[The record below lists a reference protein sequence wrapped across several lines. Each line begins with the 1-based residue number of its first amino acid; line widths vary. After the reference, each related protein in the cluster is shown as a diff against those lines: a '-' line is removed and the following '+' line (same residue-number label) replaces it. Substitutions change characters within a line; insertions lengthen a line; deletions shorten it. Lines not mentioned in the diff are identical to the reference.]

1 MESLRK
7 KHTLTFY
14 RRMANTNPNIM
25 KIYKSAV
32 INGMS
37 FKQLVKIYTEN
48 NLKFEEDINRLL
60 LFRNL
65 NINTKQEPIYEI
77 ELKTTKSINLS
88 NLITKKYPYIE
99 QDSITYAILNFHVY
113 KYKI

>member
-32 INGMS
+32 INRMS

-60 LFRNL
+60 LFRNF
-65 NINTKQEPIYEI
+65 NINTKQKLIHEM
-77 ELKTTKSINLS
+77 ELKTYNSILLS
-88 NLITKKYPYIE
+88 NLITKKYPYLK
-99 QDSITYAILNFHVY
+99 QDSITYAILNMHQF
-113 KYKI
+113 KY